1 MKFTSHKFDGESQVV
16 HVNYKRL
23 NLKFKINLIG
33 KIQIKNIL
41 MALIA
46 AEKSGVKILTAV
58 KSLSNL
64 KPISGRLE
72 KVGEIK
78 NNSKVIL
85 DYAHTPDALK
95 TVLENLKEQ
104 FPEKKISIVFGCGGD
119 RDKKKRFFMGKI
131 ASSYCDNIYLTDDNP
146 RNENANSIRK
156 EIKKVL
162 RIKK

>member
-1 MKFTSHKFDGESQVV
+1 
-16 HVNYKRL
+16 
-23 NLKFKINLIG
+23 
-33 KIQIKNIL
+33 

-46 AEKSGVKILTAV
+46 AEKSGVKILTAI
-58 KSLSNL
+58 KNLSNL

-119 RDKKKRFFMGKI
+119 RDKKKDFSWAK
-131 ASSYCDNIYLTDDNP
+131 
-146 RNENANSIRK
+146 
-156 EIKKVL
+156 
-162 RIKK
+162 

>member
-1 MKFTSHKFDGESQVV
+1 
-16 HVNYKRL
+16 
-23 NLKFKINLIG
+23 
-33 KIQIKNIL
+33 

-46 AEKSGVKILTAV
+46 AEKVVLKILTAI
-58 KSLSNL
+58 KNLSKI

-104 FPEKKISIVFGCGGD
+104 FPEKRFLYIWMWWN
-119 RDKKKRFFMGKI
+119 RDKKKIFHGQ
-131 ASSYCDNIYLTDDNP
+131 
-146 RNENANSIRK
+146 NS
-156 EIKKVL
+156 
-162 RIKK
+162 